1 MSTGII
7 ANSQPNNV
15 ITVGTSCSK
24 YGCSYGFQANT
35 NMGGL
40 FPDTVF
46 LNGRLFR
53 IEIFNGSS
61 FATNYLQ
68 MRWIDGGAAV
78 TATDHVFTS
87 IQVLPQ
93 TGTAPTTLT
102 QASATRSAGTVFLTF
117 QWNISTGSTSFG
129 TTNGEHRSI
138 KWFE

>member
-24 YGCSYGFQANT
+24 FGCSYGFQDST

-46 LNGRLFR
+46 LNGRLFQ
-53 IEIFNGSS
+53 ILIFTGSS
-61 FATNYLQ
+61 LATNYLS
-68 MRWIDGGAAV
+68 MRWIDGGAAI

-93 TGTAPTTLT
+93 TGTNPTTLT
-102 QASATRSAGTVFLTF
+102 QASATRTAGSVGLTF
-117 QWNISTGSTSFG
+117 QWNFSTGSTSFG